1 MAEPATIS
9 ERATIPILT
18 AEQLSETAARALED
32 ARKRVAAIEALPVEG
47 LTAEAVFDA
56 WDAMSIAIED
66 AFGPIW
72 LLNSVHPD
80 AAVRDAADRV
90 VIDESVFMTE
100 LFQNE
105 ALYERVRAVTAA
117 TAAQ

>member
-1 MAEPATIS
+1 
-9 ERATIPILT
+9 
-18 AEQLSETAARALED
+18 
-32 ARKRVAAIEALPVEG
+32 
-47 LTAEAVFDA
+47 
-56 WDAMSIAIED
+56 MSIGIED

-100 LFQNE
+100 LFQNG
-105 ALYERVRAVTAA
+105 ARYERVRAVTAS
-117 TAAQ
+117 TGAQRQYRKDLVEAFEDSGVSLAPEKRKRFREISEQITELSQEFSKNIRENKTVVRF